1 MSRAWIRVAVTMF
14 AVGWGANQFTPLLLV
29 YREYTPGAEVSAL
42 FGVYAIGLIPALL
55 VAGPLS
61 DKLGRRPIMLPVFV
75 LSGLASVVLMVGA
88 HDFGLLLSG
97 RLLAGVASGAAFGP
111 GTAWIKELS
120 SDAPPGSG
128 ARRAAVSLS
137 AGFAIGPFLAGI
149 LAQWLPYPETLP
161 YVMHILL
168 VIAIAPF
175 TWIAPETVREPSA
188 TVRVL
193 KTELWVTLK
202 NPVFLRKILPSAPW
216 VFGAVTTALVV
227 LPGLVSVGQF
237 GVVVSGVSAGLTLGT
252 GVLVQPLAHRLERR
266 GAGLPLHVGIGC
278 LIAGLLLAS
287 LTAWTR
293 QPFLLIICALI
304 LGSAYGMLL
313 TAGLTMVECLAAPDD
328 LATVTAVFYCL
339 TYVGFS
345 LPWTVSQLAV
355 LASPGW
361 ILAGAATTALL
372 TWPIMLRVPPGRT
385 S

>member
-1 MSRAWIRVAVTMF
+1 MSRAWLRVAVTMF

-29 YREYTPGAEVSAL
+29 YREYTPVAEVSAL

-61 DKLGRRPIMLPVFV
+61 DKLGRRPVMLPVFV

-97 RLLAGVASGAAFGP
+97 RLLAGIASGAAFGP

-137 AGFAIGPFLAGI
+137 AGFAMGPLLAGI

-161 YVMHILL
+161 YVIHILL
-168 VIAIAPF
+168 MIAIAPF
-175 TWIAPETVREPSA
+175 TWVAPETIHEPSA
-188 TVRVL
+188 TARVL
-193 KTELWVTLK
+193 KTELWVTFK
-202 NPVFLRKILPSAPW
+202 NPVFLRKVLPSAPW

-227 LPGLVSVGQF
+227 LPGLVSVGHF

-252 GVLVQPLAHRLERR
+252 GVLVQPLARRLERHR
-266 GAGLPLHVGIGC
+266 AGLPLHVGIGS

-287 LTAWTR
+287 LTAWTG

-313 TAGLTMVECLAAPDD
+313 IAGLTMVECFAAPDD

-345 LPWTVSQLAV
+345 LPWIVTQLAV

-361 ILAGAATTALL
+361 ILAGAATIALL